1 VLTLL
6 FQEKNPMKS
15 ERLKKLEAELQD
27 LEQCLKLGLVPKR
40 DMQKYQEEREDL
52 KEKII
57 EEQNRLKTLKE
68 SGDVDEFVPPK
79 RGGSR
84 SGFQSDMPTIP
95 DMDYGDNALTDYDDS
110 HEPDASG
117 ELDTSSLIE
126 EADGEDSESSETEDE
141 EDSYFSDKARWKRG
155 GIIDPEEDEW

>member
-1 VLTLL
+1 
-6 FQEKNPMKS
+6 MKS

-40 DMQKYQEEREDL
+40 DLPKYQEEREDL
-52 KEKII
+52 KEKIL

-68 SGDVDEFVPPK
+68 SGELEEFVPPK

-84 SGFQSDMPTIP
+84 SGFQTDMPTIP
-95 DMDYGDNALTDYDDS
+95 DMDYGDNALTDYDDGGN
-110 HEPDASG
+110 EPDASG

-141 EDSYFSDKARWKRG
+141 DDSYFSDKARWKRG
-155 GIIDPEEDEW
+155 GIIDPEDDEW